1 MNFTKKSSKL
11 RMKLGKII
19 TITGRVHPHTCG
31 VGDYSVNL
39 AAYCQNQLGVTID
52 IVVEQGCQESDNPV
66 KVFSTVES
74 WYKLGWQQLLEWLKS
89 ENVETVI
96 LQYTPWL
103 YSDKGYN
110 LALLDFWQQCHKSF
124 ETLLI
129 VHETYFWF
137 LKYPGTWMVGLLQQ
151 YVLRS
156 LLHSSH
162 HVFCASEFYLHRL
175 KRFSN
180 SKSKIHYLPIPSN
193 IPFQPLSSSQKQSV
207 RQKLGI
213 APEQLVITLFGCGES
228 ILPNWISALDLYLN
242 SNYSII
248 WLLLGNAQSLKPL
261 KNPAIRPGYL
271 APIELSHYLQ
281 ISNLMLMP
289 HRFGISAKRTSL
301 MSALE
306 HGIPVIGTD
315 GMLTDSF
322 LRQLPSVFLAPEN
335 SYPAFEKQVVNSLTQ
350 LPNLDNLAK
359 VTQNYYDSNLSWS
372 VVTKTLLPYLQQ

>member
-1 MNFTKKSSKL
+1 ME
-11 RMKLGKII
+11 KLGKIVA
-19 TITGRVHPHTCG
+19 ITGRVHPHTCG
-31 VGDYSVNL
+31 VGDYTINL
-39 AAYCQNQLGVTID
+39 AVECKNYLD
-52 IVVEQGCQESDNPV
+52 INLDIIVEKGCQESVVPV
-66 KVFSTVES
+66 KIFSDVEG
-74 WYKLGWQQLLEWLKS
+74 WDQAGWQKLLEWLEAEK
-89 ENVETVI
+89 VETVI

-103 YSDKGYN
+103 YASKGYN
-110 LALLDFWQQCHKSF
+110 LTLIDFWQRCHQRF
-124 ETLLI
+124 QTLLI
-129 VHETYFWF
+129 THETYFWL
-137 LKYPGTWMVGLLQQ
+137 LKYPGTWVVGLWQQ

-156 LLHSSH
+156 LLLSSH
-162 HVFCASEFYLHRL
+162 HVFCASELYLHRL

-193 IPFQPLSSSQKQSV
+193 IAFQPLSPSQKQSL
-207 RQKLGI
+207 RQKLGM

-228 ILPNWISALDLYLN
+228 ILSNWISALDIYLN
-242 SNYSII
+242 YNYSII
-248 WLLLGNAQSLKPL
+248 WLLLGNAQSLTTL

-271 APIELSHYLQ
+271 APVELSHYLQ

-289 HRFGISAKRTSL
+289 HRFGVSAKRTSL

-322 LRQLPSVFLAPEN
+322 LRQLPSIFLASEHF
-335 SYPAFEKQVVNSLTQ
+335 YPAFEKQVLNSLTQ

>member
-1 MNFTKKSSKL
+1 MEKL
-11 RMKLGKII
+11 AKTAIV
-19 TITGRVHPHTCG
+19 TGRVHPHICG
-31 VGDYSVNL
+31 IGDHSINL
-39 AAYCQNQLGVTID
+39 AASCKKKLNLQID
-52 IVVEQGCQESDNPV
+52 LIVEKGCKSEVEPIRIWPY
-66 KVFSTVES
+66 VES
-74 WYKLGWQQLLEWLKS
+74 WSKLGFQDLLDWLETEK
-89 ENVETVI
+89 VETVI
-96 LQYTPWL
+96 LQYAPWL
-103 YSDKGYN
+103 YSSQGFD
-110 LALLDFWQQCHKSF
+110 LDIIYFWQQCNQRFK
-124 ETLLI
+124 TLLI
-129 VHETYFWF
+129 AHETYFWF
-137 LKYPGTWMVGLLQQ
+137 IKYPGTWVVGLLQQ
-151 YVLRS
+151 YVLRA
-156 LLHSSH
+156 LIKSSDQI
-162 HVFCASEFYLHRL
+162 FCASELYLHRL
-175 KRFSN
+175 QRFSN

-193 IPFQPLSSSQKQSV
+193 IPVQPLSPSQKQSL

-213 APEQLVITLFGCGES
+213 TPEQLVITLFGCGES

-271 APIELSHYLQ
+271 ATIELSQYLQ

-335 SYPAFEKQVVNSLTQ
+335 SYPAFEKQVLSSLTQ